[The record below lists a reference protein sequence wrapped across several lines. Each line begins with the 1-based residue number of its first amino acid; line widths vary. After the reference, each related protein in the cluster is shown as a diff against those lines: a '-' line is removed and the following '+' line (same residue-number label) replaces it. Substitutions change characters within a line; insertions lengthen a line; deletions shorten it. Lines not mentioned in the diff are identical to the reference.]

1 MDDDQLRD
9 ALIGT
14 ATEAEQAKVEAQ
26 ARARAEHE
34 AQQQDLHDLD
44 IAPAHSDDEI
54 VGRPKQVGDRAK
66 LWILGTSFL
75 VLSGLVA
82 MTLYVLLAY
91 GPDLLTVVP
100 MAVLCLVLYG
110 LINAA
115 IYQGKD
121 PLAALREID
130 AKTAKHDRERR
141 EARERRRAGRDSG
154 DSDRPASGS

>member
-14 ATEAEQAKVEAQ
+14 PTEAEQAK
-26 ARARAEHE
+26 ARANADRE
-34 AQQQDLHDLD
+34 AALQGLHDLD

-66 LWILGTSFL
+66 MWILGTSFL
-75 VLSGLVA
+75 ILAGLVA

-91 GPDLLTVVP
+91 GPDLLTVVT
-100 MAVLCLVLYG
+100 MAVLCLILYG

-115 IYQGKD
+115 VYKGKD
-121 PLAALREID
+121 PLASLREID
-130 AKTAKHDRERR
+130 ARTAEHDRARR
-141 EARERRRAGRDSG
+141 AARERRRAERDGGHTPPS
-154 DSDRPASGS
+154 DS